1 MIRSLGAPRSAV
13 DEAHEAPSGAAAAG
27 SADGPAGGPVAGGPS
42 RAGSV
47 LGRCRTLVRPALVEA
62 VGTLHPWVGEMAG
75 YALGWADA
83 AGTADPGASEGKGL
97 RGALAVLGAE
107 AVGAPGESGVPGAV
121 AVELVHTFSLLHD
134 DLMDGDTA
142 RRGRAAAWR
151 AFGTGP
157 AVLAG
162 DALHVLAVEAL
173 ARADGPA
180 AFAAVRRLSA
190 ALTTLVSGQADD
202 LLLEHRPWTGPD
214 AVPPEEYRS
223 VAERKTGVLL
233 GCALALG
240 AELGGAPPG
249 TVAALD
255 RAGRHL
261 GVAFQIV
268 DDLLGVWGDPALTG
282 KPVGG
287 DLRRG
292 KKTRPVLAAL
302 ADGGPRSRELAALLG
317 RPDPMDDETAARAAA
332 LAEAAGGRATARAEA
347 DRHLGLARARLTA
360 ARLDPASVRDLDAVI
375 GALYHRSR

>member
-1 MIRSLGAPRSAV
+1 MTRSA
-13 DEAHEAPSGAAAAG
+13 GAVAAE
-27 SADGPAGGPVAGGPS
+27 GPVAADAA
-42 RAGSV
+42 RARSV
-47 LGRCRTLVRPALVEA
+47 LTRCRGLVRPALAEA
-62 VGTLHPWVGEMAG
+62 VGTLHPWIGRMAG
-75 YALGWADA
+75 YALGWSDA
-83 AGTADPGASEGKGL
+83 AGTPAPDASEGKGL

-107 AVGAPGESGVPGAV
+107 AVGAPSESAVPAAV

-134 DLMDGDTA
+134 DLMDGDTT

-162 DALHVLAVEAL
+162 DALHALAVRTLAEAG
-173 ARADGPA
+173 GPA
-180 AFAAVRRLSA
+180 SPAAVRRLCA
-190 ALTTLVSGQADD
+190 TLTTLVAGQADD
-202 LLLEHRPWTGPD
+202 LLLEHRPWAGPE

-240 AELGGAPPG
+240 AELAGAPDESV
-249 TVAALD
+249 TALD

-261 GVAFQIV
+261 GIAFQAV
-268 DDLLGVWGDPALTG
+268 DDLLGIWGDPALTG

-302 ADGGPRSRELAALLG
+302 ADGGPESRELAALLG
-317 RPDPMDDETAARAAA
+317 RSAPMDDRTAARAAT
-332 LAEAAGGRATARAEA
+332 LAEAAGGLAAARDEA
-347 DRHLGLARARLTA
+347 HRHLEAARTQLRA
-360 ARLDPASVRDLDAVI
+360 ARLHPAPARDLEALI
-375 GALYHRSR
+375 GFLFHRSR